1 VRHLTSLRK
10 PPSALVL
17 VPRSRHFGPS
27 PRWVGCA
34 AIPPQPTR
42 ARHQPRLPV
51 ALDVAAD
58 EYWSSKVKPILL
70 AVHEE
75 TRDLEM
81 IQRELLSRYDA
92 DYEIVCEQ
100 SAASA
105 LVRLDLLRVAG
116 AQVLVLFAADEMT
129 AMTGIEYLQRAHE
142 LHPRA
147 QRVLLIPWGNRS
159 ASKPILRAVSLGRID
174 RFATM
179 PGRSP
184 DENFHHVVTELLRD
198 WQQQQHG
205 TPTVVTVVGERWD
218 PRSHEVRDLLQRSG
232 LPFAFH
238 ATDSDEGRA
247 LLHQVQRPT
256 GPFPVFIRFDG
267 QALINP
273 TNEEAAVALG
283 VRHSSEEGVFDVVV
297 VGAGPAGLS
306 AAVYGASEGL
316 RTIVVDRETIGGQ
329 AGTSSLIRNYLGFP
343 LGIGGAE
350 LCSRALDQAWS
361 FGAETSVLRRA
372 TDLRADG
379 TDRIVVLADGTELAT
394 RAVVLAM
401 GASYQRLGIP
411 SLESLV
417 GAGVFYGGG
426 ITEAQAMEGQLVYVV
441 GAGNS
446 AGQAAIHLAKYA
458 ERVTMIVRGGAVG
471 ASMSDYLVTL
481 IAATENIDVWLCIT
495 VIDGHGAGRLEELV
509 LRDSNTG
516 KARTVPAAALF
527 VLIGAQPHTGW
538 LPSSIERDQRGFV
551 LTGENLLP
559 ASVTTGAAAAA
570 APLA

>member
-1 VRHLTSLRK
+1 M
-10 PPSALVL
+10 
-17 VPRSRHFGPS
+17 
-27 PRWVGCA
+27 
-34 AIPPQPTR
+34 
-42 ARHQPRLPV
+42 
-51 ALDVAAD
+51 
-58 EYWSSKVKPILL
+58 KPILL

-481 IAATENIDVWLCIT
+481 IAATENIDVWLCTT